1 MKDNLTQSIFNIKA
15 DVEENITFAFVSDL
29 HDRTN
34 EPMLKIFEDNSTDA
48 VLVGGDFI
56 HNGKKYERGLEFLK
70 LSSERYPT
78 FVEIGNHET
87 KSGLDIIRLVKESGA
102 ILLDD
107 TFTEYKGVIIG
118 GLTTGFGFGQ
128 KQSAFMRTPEP
139 HLGWLK
145 EFQAQNG
152 YRILLNHHPEYYP
165 RYLKDMDIDLILSG
179 HAHGGQWRLGKYG
192 LIAPGQGLF
201 PKYTSGMYDHRLI
214 VSRGANSINLIPRIN
229 NKPEVVI
236 IRLEKKNG

>member
-34 EPMLKIFEDNSTDA
+34 EPMLKIFEDNCIDA
-48 VLVGGDFI
+48 VLVGGDFV

-87 KSGLDIIRLVKESGA
+87 KSGLDMVRLVKKSGA
-102 ILLDD
+102 TLLDD

-145 EFQAQNG
+145 EFQAQKG
-152 YRILLNHHPEYYP
+152 YRILLNHHPEYYTCLLYQTVWSVLQMTCHHP
-165 RYLKDMDIDLILSG
+165 ALSMLLQVKDKPLTSSQQQTLKEHQLLCTPEIIL
-179 HAHGGQWRLGKYG
+179 HQIQA
-192 LIAPGQGLF
+192 
-201 PKYTSGMYDHRLI
+201 
-214 VSRGANSINLIPRIN
+214 
-229 NKPEVVI
+229 
-236 IRLEKKNG
+236 

>member
-1 MKDNLTQSIFNIKA
+1 MKDNLTQSIYTIKA
-15 DVEENITFAFVSDL
+15 DVDENITFAFVSDL

-34 EPMLKIFEDNSTDA
+34 EPMLKIFEDNSIDA
-48 VLVGGDFI
+48 VLVGGDFV

-70 LSSERYPT
+70 LSSEKYST

-87 KSGLDIIRLVKESGA
+87 KSGLDIIKLVKESGA
-102 ILLDD
+102 TLLDD
-107 TFTEYKGVIIG
+107 TFIEYKGVVIG
-118 GLTTGFGFGQ
+118 GLTTGFDFGH

-139 HLGWLK
+139 HLERLK
-145 EFQAQNG
+145 EFENQKG
-152 YRILLNHHPEYYP
+152 FKILLNHHPEYYP
-165 RYLKDMDIDLILSG
+165 RYLKDLNIDLILSG

-201 PKYTSGMYDHRLI
+201 PKYTSGMYDNKLI
-214 VSRGANSINLIPRIN
+214 VSRGANSVNLIPRIN

-236 IRLEKKNG
+236 IRLEK